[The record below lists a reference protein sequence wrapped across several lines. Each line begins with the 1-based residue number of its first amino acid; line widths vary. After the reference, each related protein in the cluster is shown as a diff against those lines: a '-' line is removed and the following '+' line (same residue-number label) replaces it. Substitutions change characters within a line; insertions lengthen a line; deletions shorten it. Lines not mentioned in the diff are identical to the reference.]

1 MMTINNTK
9 SRTKRPRRDQELTE
23 TEAEEY
29 ARDRHGFNLTI
40 GRLQQSH
47 VGKCTGPKY
56 IKKDG
61 FHVRYTRS
69 FIDEH
74 VEANKPRVIDPS
86 ERMAAVS

>member
-9 SRTKRPRRDQELTE
+9 SRTKRLRRDQELTE

-29 ARDRHGFNLTI
+29 AQARHGCNLTI

-61 FHVRYTRS
+61 FHVRYTRR
-69 FIDEH
+69 FIDEY